1 MPTGLKTLAVSAALF
16 AISLAS
22 TAQSQPVPGPDTRV
36 KVTEDY
42 ARLVARDAFL
52 WAWPMVNVYNR
63 RLTFKDLPQAGLM
76 GGIVPVGPPNRLA
89 MLTDYIQPEER
100 LVACPNQDVVYG
112 FALLALDQS
121 PVVIQVPNFGDRFWV
136 YQIVDLR
143 TDSFADLG
151 KMYGSKP
158 GFYLLA
164 GPNWNGKVPRGITKV
179 FRAKTNT
186 GVVIP
191 RVFQDDAPE
200 DKKAV
205 QSVIDSIDLYPLAE
219 FDGKMK
225 RRDWSK
231 QPNFPSQSQGEAETK
246 WVPPEKIFD
255 ILPAALKDAPPL
267 PGEAARYEQVLAVI
281 DAANK
286 DTNLRKAM
294 ADEASKA
301 DTNLVG
307 PMFEFHNWGIQL
319 PNRWST
325 VDNGAAFGTDYFTRT
340 AVAKSNIF
348 VNKANETKYF
358 YQDLDATGG
367 RLNGANRYTVTFAKG
382 QLPPVRGFWSLTL
395 YNQHHFFNPNEL
407 KRYSVGTKNKT
418 LKTNPDGSLTVY
430 VQSDPPS
437 DDQRANWLPS
447 PKDSDFSLYVRS
459 YWPEAAI
466 TSGKWTPPAVVRSN

>member
-1 MPTGLKTLAVSAALF
+1 
-16 AISLAS
+16 
-22 TAQSQPVPGPDTRV
+22 
-36 KVTEDY
+36 
-42 ARLVARDAFL
+42 
-52 WAWPMVNVYNR
+52 
-63 RLTFKDLPQAGLM
+63 
-76 GGIVPVGPPNRLA
+76 
-89 MLTDYIQPEER
+89 ML
-100 LVACPNQDVVYG
+100 
-112 FALLALDQS
+112 
-121 PVVIQVPNFGDRFWV
+121 
-136 YQIVDLR
+136 
-143 TDSFADLG
+143 
-151 KMYGSKP
+151 
-158 GFYLLA
+158 
-164 GPNWNGKVPRGITKV
+164 
-179 FRAKTNT
+179 
-186 GVVIP
+186 
-191 RVFQDDAPE
+191 
-200 DKKAV
+200 
-205 QSVIDSIDLYPLAE
+205 
-219 FDGKMK
+219 
-225 RRDWSK
+225 
-231 QPNFPSQSQGEAETK
+231 
-246 WVPPEKIFD
+246 
-255 ILPAALKDAPPL
+255 
-267 PGEAARYEQVLAVI
+267 
-281 DAANK
+281 NK
-286 DTNLRKAM
+286 DTNLKKAM
-294 ADEASKA
+294 LDEASKA

-307 PMFEFHNWGIQL
+307 LMFEFHNWGIQL

-367 RLNGANRYTVTFAKG
+367 RLNGANRYTVTFEKG